1 MSNFSVHEVNRI
13 ELVGKCKPSHNYIDF
28 FLCRYSWRVSLKVVS
43 ISGKILL
50 CVTDYCWNFPFHPIN
65 SSNVA
70 AVFMIYL
77 KSYLCTLTSGES
89 L

>member
-28 FLCRYSWRVSLKVVS
+28 FFYVD
-43 ISGKILL
+43 I
-50 CVTDYCWNFPFHPIN
+50 
-65 SSNVA
+65 A
-70 AVFMIYL
+70 
-77 KSYLCTLTSGES
+77 GEF